1 MEHPNSKCRIAQA
14 EYLSRLP
21 EEERENKAR
30 DIRIG
35 NASYIYHQQAVPI
48 QENRL
53 IMYYKRVVGRSS
65 SQIFSRHMRNA
76 RDLKHVRQWFRL
88 RDMWTKRN
96 DIGMRDW
103 MQEHLSPGDFNYW
116 QELRKKQVRQ
126 HFNPIPWG
134 SKLNCVIVLFFL
146 LASKISFHIEIYI
159 QIFIRK

>member
-53 IMYYKRVVGRSS
+53 IMYYKEWLEGLPPN
-65 SQIFSRHMRNA
+65 ISRHMRMLGFEACKTMIPFTRYVNE
-76 RDLKHVRQWFRL
+76 
-88 RDMWTKRN
+88 RN

-103 MQEHLSPGDFNYW
+103 MQEHLSPSDFNYW
-116 QELRKKQVRQ
+116 Q
-126 HFNPIPWG
+126 
-134 SKLNCVIVLFFL
+134 KLTLALFL
-146 LASKISFHIEIYI
+146 LRFTRTPGAILKLRLNRVPMPLPPVCVF
-159 QIFIRK
+159 

>member
-53 IMYYKRVVGRSS
+53 IMYYKEWLEGLPPN
-65 SQIFSRHMRNA
+65 ISRHMRMLGFEACKTMIPFTRYVNE
-76 RDLKHVRQWFRL
+76 
-88 RDMWTKRN
+88 RN

-103 MQEHLSPGDFNYW
+103 RGCKSIFHRVTSTIGRNF
-116 QELRKKQVRQ
+116 RKKQVRQ
-126 HFNPIPWG
+126 HFNPIPFNT
-134 SKLNCVIVLFFL
+134 LP
-146 LASKISFHIEIYI
+146 EE
-159 QIFIRK
+159 

>member
-53 IMYYKRVVGRSS
+53 IMYYKEWLEGLPPN
-65 SQIFSRHMRNA
+65 ISRQMRTHGFEACKTIIPFTRYVNE
-76 RDLKHVRQWFRL
+76 
-88 RDMWTKRN
+88 RN

-103 MQEHLSPGDFNYW
+103 LKEHLSASDFNYW
-116 QELRKKQVRQ
+116 QELSKKADSPT
-126 HFNPIPWG
+126 F
-134 SKLNCVIVLFFL
+134 
-146 LASKISFHIEIYI
+146 
-159 QIFIRK
+159 

>member
-53 IMYYKRVVGRSS
+53 IMYYKEWLEGLPPNISRILRV
-65 SQIFSRHMRNA
+65 
-76 RDLKHVRQWFRL
+76 
-88 RDMWTKRN
+88 
-96 DIGMRDW
+96 
-103 MQEHLSPGDFNYW
+103 
-116 QELRKKQVRQ
+116 
-126 HFNPIPWG
+126 
-134 SKLNCVIVLFFL
+134 
-146 LASKISFHIEIYI
+146 ISFTYLMSSPNCHGVGAVLLL
-159 QIFIRK
+159 QSRRTGVDNRTLSAKT

>member
-53 IMYYKRVVGRSS
+53 IMYYKEWLEGLPPN
-65 SQIFSRHMRNA
+65 ISRHMRMLGFEACKTMIPFTRYVNE
-76 RDLKHVRQWFRL
+76 
-88 RDMWTKRN
+88 RN

-103 MQEHLSPGDFNYW
+103 MKSIFHRVTSTIGRNF
-116 QELRKKQVRQ
+116 RKKQVRQ
-126 HFNPIPWG
+126 HFNPIPFNT
-134 SKLNCVIVLFFL
+134 LP
-146 LASKISFHIEIYI
+146 EE
-159 QIFIRK
+159 

>member
-53 IMYYKRVVGRSS
+53 IMYYKEWLEDLPPN
-65 SQIFSRHMRNA
+65 ISRHMRMLGFEACKTMIPFTRYVNE
-76 RDLKHVRQWFRL
+76 
-88 RDMWTKRN
+88 RN
-96 DIGMRDW
+96 DIGKSIFHRVT
-103 MQEHLSPGDFNYW
+103 STIGRNF
-116 QELRKKQVRQ
+116 RKKQVRQ
-126 HFNPIPWG
+126 HFNPIPFNT
-134 SKLNCVIVLFFL
+134 LP
-146 LASKISFHIEIYI
+146 EE
-159 QIFIRK
+159 

>member
-53 IMYYKRVVGRSS
+53 IMYYKEWLEGLPPN
-65 SQIFSRHMRNA
+65 ISRHMRMLGFEACKTMIPFTRYVNERNA
-76 RDLKHVRQWFRL
+76 ILVCVTGCKSIFHRV
-88 RDMWTKRN
+88 TSTIGRN
-96 DIGMRDW
+96 
-103 MQEHLSPGDFNYW
+103 F
-116 QELRKKQVRQ
+116 RKKQVRQ
-126 HFNPIPWG
+126 HFNPIPFNT
-134 SKLNCVIVLFFL
+134 LP
-146 LASKISFHIEIYI
+146 EE
-159 QIFIRK
+159 

>member
-53 IMYYKRVVGRSS
+53 IMYYKEWLEDLPPN
-65 SQIFSRHMRNA
+65 ISRHMRMLGFEACKTMIPFTRYVNE
-76 RDLKHVRQWFRL
+76 
-88 RDMWTKRN
+88 RN

-103 MQEHLSPGDFNYW
+103 MQEHLSPGDFN
-116 QELRKKQVRQ
+116 
-126 HFNPIPWG
+126 
-134 SKLNCVIVLFFL
+134 
-146 LASKISFHIEIYI
+146 
-159 QIFIRK
+159 

>member
-53 IMYYKRVVGRSS
+53 IMYYKEWLEGLPPN
-65 SQIFSRHMRNA
+65 ISRQMRTLGFEACKTMIPFTRYVNE
-76 RDLKHVRQWFRL
+76 
-88 RDMWTKRN
+88 RN

-103 MQEHLSPGDFNYW
+103 MQEHLSPSDFNYW
-116 QELRKKQVRQ
+116 QELSKKA
-126 HFNPIPWG
+126 G
-134 SKLNCVIVLFFL
+134 SPTF
-146 LASKISFHIEIYI
+146 
-159 QIFIRK
+159 

>member
-53 IMYYKRVVGRSS
+53 IMYYKEWLEDLPTTLYNTLSICFLGLEPLVGDKYSWR
-65 SQIFSRHMRNA
+65 
-76 RDLKHVRQWFRL
+76 FR
-88 RDMWTKRN
+88 
-96 DIGMRDW
+96 
-103 MQEHLSPGDFNYW
+103 F
-116 QELRKKQVRQ
+116 
-126 HFNPIPWG
+126 
-134 SKLNCVIVLFFL
+134 
-146 LASKISFHIEIYI
+146 
-159 QIFIRK
+159 

>member
-53 IMYYKRVVGRSS
+53 IMYYKEWLEDLPPN
-65 SQIFSRHMRNA
+65 ISRHMRMLGFEACKTMIPFTRYVNE
-76 RDLKHVRQWFRL
+76 
-88 RDMWTKRN
+88 RN

-103 MQEHLSPGDFNYW
+103 MQEHLSPGDFNYC
-116 QELRKKQVRQ
+116 QDTSTR
-126 HFNPIPWG
+126 
-134 SKLNCVIVLFFL
+134 
-146 LASKISFHIEIYI
+146 SFSPT
-159 QIFIRK
+159 F

>member
-53 IMYYKRVVGRSS
+53 IMYYKEWLEGLPPN
-65 SQIFSRHMRNA
+65 ISRQMRTLGFEACKTIIPFTRYVNE
-76 RDLKHVRQWFRL
+76 
-88 RDMWTKRN
+88 RN

-103 MQEHLSPGDFNYW
+103 MQEHLSLNDFNYW
-116 QELRKKQVRQ
+116 QELSKKA
-126 HFNPIPWG
+126 G
-134 SKLNCVIVLFFL
+134 S
-146 LASKISFHIEIYI
+146 S
-159 QIFIRK
+159 IF

>member
-53 IMYYKRVVGRSS
+53 IMYYKEWLEGLPPN
-65 SQIFSRHMRNA
+65 ISRHMRMLGFEACKTMIPFTRYVNERNGKQRAYSGIPRNA
-76 RDLKHVRQWFRL
+76 ISSLLIYLILSAPRSVPQGRL
-88 RDMWTKRN
+88 NTPN
-96 DIGMRDW
+96 DPFFHPASAGF
-103 MQEHLSPGDFNYW
+103 PAV
-116 QELRKKQVRQ
+116 LRKVPGVFRRWW
-126 HFNPIPWG
+126 H
-134 SKLNCVIVLFFL
+134 
-146 LASKISFHIEIYI
+146 
-159 QIFIRK
+159 